1 MATNN
6 GFNLRLLH
14 AMQKAGLKQIELSEK
29 TGISRAMIS
38 QYLSGAYKPKQTNV
52 YKLATALGVSFE
64 YLLGLKDTDSN
75 SQESQIA
82 NAPLRKIA
90 RRIETEFSPEDA
102 EAISEALDFLKRIK
116 NNGNSK
122 NS

>member
-38 QYLSGAYKPKQTNV
+38 QYLSGAYVPKQTNL
-52 YKLATALGVSFE
+52 YKLANALGVSFE
-64 YLLGLKDTDSN
+64 YLLGLGMSSEN
-75 SQESQIA
+75 SSQIKET
-82 NAPLRKIA
+82 PLREVA
-90 RRIETEFSPEDA
+90 RRIETEFSQEDA
-102 EAISEALDFLKRIK
+102 EAISEALDLLKK
-116 NNGNSK
+116 LK
-122 NS
+122 KK